1 MSIFDIAA
9 AVCYALV
16 AFVGFVFFIIYFSR
30 RDFMP
35 YHKDAV
41 ETSWEDIDT
50 KFQVL
55 ILAFIRALG
64 GGWLTASI
72 SIIFLLIFPFQ
83 DGEKWSI
90 FAIPIIGLSMTLSTL
105 YATLYIKKNTQAKPP
120 VSLVSSSI
128 LLILIGFV
136 LSLF

>member
-1 MSIFDIAA
+1 MSSFDIAA
-9 AVCYALV
+9 FVCYAIV
-16 AFVGFVFFIIYFSR
+16 AFIGIVFFIIYFARSE
-30 RDFMP
+30 FMP

-41 ETSWEDIDT
+41 ETSWKEIDR

-64 GGWLTASI
+64 GGWLAASI

-83 DGEKWSI
+83 NGEKWSL
-90 FAIPIIGLSMTLSTL
+90 FAIPSVGLAITLSTL
-105 YATLYIKKNTQAKPP
+105 YATLYIKRNTQAKPP
-120 VSLVSSSI
+120 SSLVVSSI
-128 LLILIGFV
+128 ILIIIGFF